1 MSAETEHQLVLTT
14 DEAAQFL
21 RCSPNVLRDPK
32 WRRRIGLRAVRIG
45 KSLKFLKRDLLQ
57 FMEERKEIF

>member
-21 RCSPNVLRDPK
+21 RCSPNVLRDPE